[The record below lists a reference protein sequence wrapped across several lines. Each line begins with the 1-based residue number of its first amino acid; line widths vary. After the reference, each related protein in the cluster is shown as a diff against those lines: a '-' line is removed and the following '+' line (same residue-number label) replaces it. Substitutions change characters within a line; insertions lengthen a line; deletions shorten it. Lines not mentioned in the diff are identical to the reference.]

1 MGSTRRRVA
10 CIGHAA
16 ALLAVAWGGSA
27 SGGSKT
33 FDEKGFAITF
43 KYPSS
48 FETATSITFAKRAG
62 GAAVDRKGM
71 GLDAYN
77 LIIVSRFQL
86 RVSVTSANVA
96 QVRNESDRLFS
107 QVFGKR
113 LHGRRIVIG
122 GLPGYEYRGALSK
135 PPQGRSR
142 IEVLFD
148 RKVEYTVS
156 CQSTPKRRAEL
167 DRGCQQALRTLHR
180 K

>member
-1 MGSTRRRVA
+1 MRGLHISA
-10 CIGHAA
+10 LAA
-16 ALLAVAWGGSA
+16 VALLAVAWGGSA

-33 FDEKGFAITF
+33 FDEKGFAFTF

-48 FETATSITFAKRAG
+48 FQKATSITTAKHAG
-62 GAAVDRKGM
+62 GSAVDRKGV
-71 GLDAYN
+71 GLDRYN
-77 LIIVSRFQL
+77 LIFVSRFQL
-86 RVSVTSANVA
+86 RISVTAANVA
-96 QVRNESDRLFS
+96 QVRNETDGLFS
-107 QVFGKR
+107 QLFGKR
-113 LHGRRIVIG
+113 LRGKRVLIG

-148 RKVEYTVS
+148 RKVEYTVN

-167 DRGCQQALRTLHR
+167 DRGCQQALSTLHR